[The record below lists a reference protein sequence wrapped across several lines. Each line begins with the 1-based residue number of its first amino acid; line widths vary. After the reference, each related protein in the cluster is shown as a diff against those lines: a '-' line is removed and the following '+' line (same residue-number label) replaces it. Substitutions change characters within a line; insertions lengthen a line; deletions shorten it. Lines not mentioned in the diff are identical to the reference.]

1 MARQE
6 TQSERE
12 RAEAAALI
20 AQYRSIGPAAIL
32 AAVRGGHINSLITDE
47 EAARH
52 LLSRT

>member
-32 AAVRGGHINSLITDE
+32 AALVCAQDKTKAPARVSDK
-47 EAARH
+47 AA
-52 LLSRT
+52 